1 MSTTASSSASAAS
14 AQADPLERLAL
25 KGHTIVAGLQWGDEG
40 KGKIVDLLARRYD
53 VIVRYNGGANAGHSV
68 QVGDQRFA
76 LHLIPSG
83 ILYEHKLNVIG
94 NGVVVD
100 PEKVIDEV
108 TKLRARGVVIGG
120 NLRISDRAH
129 VVFPYH
135 KAQDNL
141 FEAAIAKAQGSAGKI
156 GTTGRGIGP
165 CYADKATRT
174 TGIRMG
180 ELLEPDR
187 FRDRLATIVAVKNA
201 MLGGIAASC
210 GEAFTP
216 FDAGKLAD
224 EFIAF
229 GHTLRE
235 HICDTTQLLHNA
247 MSNNKHLLFEGANAA
262 LLDIDHGTYP
272 YVTSSNCSSL
282 GVAAGTAVPATRV
295 TNTIGIMKAYQTRVG
310 GGPMPTELFDDIGQ
324 RIRDVGREYGTTTGR
339 PRRCGW
345 LDLMS
350 VKYTAMISGV
360 TAIGLMLF
368 DVLAGLDKLKVCVGY
383 RGKGGQ
389 TLRHFPAEATALADV
404 DPVYQEVAG
413 FSESIRD
420 CRRFEDLPSSA
431 RDYVKLIEDFVGVPV
446 RIISVGPSRDQTL
459 VR

>member
-1 MSTTASSSASAAS
+1 MSMTVQPAPGASSAP
-14 AQADPLERLAL
+14 ADPLERLAL

-53 VIVRYNGGANAGHSV
+53 IIVRYNGGANAGHSV
-68 QVGDQRFA
+68 QVGDERFA

-83 ILYEHKLNVIG
+83 ILYATKINVIG

-108 TKLRARGVVIGG
+108 TKLRARGVVIGS

-135 KAQDNL
+135 KIQDNL

-180 ELLEPDR
+180 ELLDADR
-187 FRDRLATIVAVKNA
+187 FRDRLATIVTVKNA

-216 FDAGKLAD
+216 FDAKKLAD
-224 EFIAF
+224 EFLAF
-229 GHTLRE
+229 GHTL
-235 HICDTTQLLHNA
+235 HDHVCDTTQLLHESMA
-247 MSNNKHLLFEGANAA
+247 AGRQILFEGANAA

-282 GVAAGTAVPATRV
+282 GVAPGTAVPGARI

-310 GGPMPTELFDDIGQ
+310 GGPMPTELFDETGQ
-324 RIRDVGREYGTTTGR
+324 RIREVGREYGTTTGR

-383 RGKGGQ
+383 RGKNGQ
-389 TLRHFPAEATALADV
+389 TLKYFPAEASTLAEV
-404 DPVYQEVAG
+404 EPVYHEVPG

-420 CRRFEDLPSSA
+420 CRRFDDLPKSA
-431 RDYVKLIEDFVGVPV
+431 RDYVKLIEEFVGVPV